1 MTGHE
6 NGLTTFESNTVSPE
20 AVDEVWGIYN
30 SFPDDNIPK
39 SQIYGEYNKA
49 VQGLMNV
56 RTKDGEVDDQDS
68 SKIIPSKWEKGEV
81 DSDFLFNLQVYMPLN
96 GENGSVLNE
105 WRGNGHKVKVID
117 ILEAIDKE
125 KKEGQNVSEDSWLYF
140 IYNFNEKE
148 FEEKLEKNEIFPPML
163 FFVNAFG
170 KERSWG
176 LLNLGN
182 VLNGNHRILQTA
194 EYLRRHPEKQKDFKM
209 DVLVSK
215 TNIFTYVAILGWHFT
230 KPGREKMK
238 YLYKKYIK
246 KQEGLEAIP
255 KENWIKFSEKI
266 YLLGERL
273 GYFEGKT

>member
-6 NGLTTFESNTVSPE
+6 NGLTTFESNPVSPE
-20 AVDEVWGIYN
+20 AVDEVWSIYN

-49 VQGLMNV
+49 VQELMNV
-56 RTKDGEVDDQDS
+56 RTKDGEVDYQET
-68 SKIIPSKWEKGEV
+68 SKMIPSKWEKGEV
-81 DSDFLFNLQVYMPLN
+81 DSDFLFNLQVYMPL
-96 GENGSVLNE
+96 GGVEVSVLNE

-117 ILEAIDKE
+117 ILEAIDNE
-125 KKEGQNVSEDSWLYF
+125 KKNGQNVHEDSWLYF
-140 IYNFNEKE
+140 VYNFNEKE
-148 FEEKLEKNEIFPPML
+148 FEERLEKNEIFPPML

-170 KERSWG
+170 KEKSWG

-215 TNIFTYVAILGWHFT
+215 TNLFTYVAILGWHFT